1 MATYKIVFRRYD
13 NTQQAFQVSDSLEDA
28 ITDLKAYFMDVLGD
42 YSRIEL
48 LAVKRMPDKLE
59 R

>member
-1 MATYKIVFRRYD
+1 M
-13 NTQQAFQVSDSLEDA
+13 EDA